1 MFILLVLEDPLGSND
16 VMILS
21 VRPLHKRPHP
31 IPDETSELILH
42 SNEPIRIFK
51 GLFDPKW
58 FNTRH
63 KREVSAKVHK
73 LTTINNTLP
82 QSREDFV
89 HLNPSCHQGH
99 GGRRSF
105 KRFHPFRFIDNIWFI
120 IKSGTINKLIIFYKV
135 DAVSVIFLRFLH
147 IINLW

>member
-21 VRPLHKRPHP
+21 GRPLHKRPHP
-31 IPDETSELILH
+31 IPGETSELILH

-63 KREVSAKVHK
+63 KREVAQKFISWLRVTIPCPNPVRILSTSTRLATKGIVEDGVSRGSTHSDSS
-73 LTTINNTLP
+73 TTFGSS
-82 QSREDFV
+82 SR
-89 HLNPSCHQGH
+89 
-99 GGRRSF
+99 
-105 KRFHPFRFIDNIWFI
+105 
-120 IKSGTINKLIIFYKV
+120 
-135 DAVSVIFLRFLH
+135 A
-147 IINLW
+147 